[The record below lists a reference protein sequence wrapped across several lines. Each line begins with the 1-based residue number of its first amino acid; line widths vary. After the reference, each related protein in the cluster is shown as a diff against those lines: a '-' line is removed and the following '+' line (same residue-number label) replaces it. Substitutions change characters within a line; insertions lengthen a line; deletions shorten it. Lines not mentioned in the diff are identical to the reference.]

1 MASKKQQD
9 ALKAKQKRQKVIAI
23 GGGVL
28 LLALLAFQVPRTMKM
43 MNAKAP
49 ATPPPAAAPV
59 PTAVPTDPSVL
70 PTPATAGGTA
80 APAAPAAAGG
90 NTLVDSDLAPSAAA
104 GQLVVF
110 GRFSSKDPFHQQIDT
125 SAPAAPVGSPATP
138 ATPGT
143 PGSPA
148 TGSPEQPQPGSSG
161 GVVSPTAG
169 SPKPAPSPP
178 SGPSAAAGT
187 AVIAVNGA
195 EEAVEKGASFPKD
208 SPMFTLVSIGKGRAN
223 VAVAGGAFAS
233 GARTIALTKGKTVTL
248 VNTADGTRYEL
259 KLVAAGG

>member
-23 GGGVL
+23 AGGVL

-59 PTAVPTDPSVL
+59 PTAVPSDPSVL

-125 SAPAAPVGSPATP
+125 SAAAAPVGSPATP
-138 ATPGT
+138 ATPVT
-143 PGSPA
+143 PA
-148 TGSPEQPQPGSSG
+148 KGSPEQPQPGSSG

-169 SPKPAPSPP
+169 SPKPAPSAP

-195 EEAVEKGASFPKD
+195 EETVEKGASFPKG
-208 SPMFTLVSIGKGRAN
+208 SPMFTLVSVGEGRAN

-233 GARTIALTKGKTVTL
+233 GARTIALTKGKTITL

-259 KLVAAGG
+259 KLLAAGG